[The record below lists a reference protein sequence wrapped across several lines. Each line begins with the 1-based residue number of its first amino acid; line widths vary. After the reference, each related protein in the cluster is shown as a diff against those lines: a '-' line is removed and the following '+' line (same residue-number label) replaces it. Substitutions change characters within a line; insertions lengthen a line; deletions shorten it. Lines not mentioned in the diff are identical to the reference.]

1 MAQPF
6 LVAALLLTSRAL
18 HSQNP
23 PLRPPAPSATDAKGE
38 LSAEEIFKRFASRIL
53 FLTCDESADE
63 YSLASGV
70 LVSADGLIVTNAHVV
85 GECRSMRATHI
96 SGSARQSYEPVLK
109 YYDEKTD
116 TAVLKIAAQG
126 LDFFALPSR
135 PARIGER
142 VFAIG
147 NPRGFEQ
154 SISEGI
160 VSGNRE
166 EDGVSWIQHSAPIS
180 PGSSGGALISSR
192 GELLGINSRFRKESQ
207 NLNFA
212 VPAATLAKAFLGAR
226 SLTGFLEFPP
236 NAELTGEYSGV
247 VQNLTAGQSADFTIL
262 VSESKG
268 GAIQGCMAVKLPLVG
283 SGYLRGIV
291 QGPQLSFGVVGDFGK
306 ISFSGQRDASDLSG
320 TYVVSSAIGGSP
332 EKGTFVLHKVSS
344 EGLASGFNILNC
356 PSDVTFMR
364 DSAEHGDATAQVN
377 LGFWY
382 AAGRGVPQDYAQAV
396 AWYRKAADGG
406 DARAEYL
413 LGALY
418 HDGHGV
424 PKDYVQAAAWYL
436 KAAAQGLAPAQVTLG
451 VAYLAGEG
459 VPQSYSES
467 YFWLKV
473 AAVGTPEVK
482 PDDLTSTLDGIAA
495 RLSSGDLAQAQARA
509 REWLTTHPTKA
520 K

>member
-1 MAQPF
+1 M
-6 LVAALLLTSRAL
+6 
-18 HSQNP
+18 
-23 PLRPPAPSATDAKGE
+23 
-38 LSAEEIFKRFASRIL
+38 
-53 FLTCDESADE
+53 
-63 YSLASGV
+63 
-70 LVSADGLIVTNAHVV
+70 
-85 GECRSMRATHI
+85 
-96 SGSARQSYEPVLK
+96 
-109 YYDEKTD
+109 
-116 TAVLKIAAQG
+116 
-126 LDFFALPSR
+126 
-135 PARIGER
+135 
-142 VFAIG
+142 
-147 NPRGFEQ
+147 
-154 SISEGI
+154 
-160 VSGNRE
+160 
-166 EDGVSWIQHSAPIS
+166 
-180 PGSSGGALISSR
+180 
-192 GELLGINSRFRKESQ
+192 
-207 NLNFA
+207 
-212 VPAATLAKAFLGAR
+212 
-226 SLTGFLEFPP
+226 
-236 NAELTGEYSGV
+236 
-247 VQNLTAGQSADFTIL
+247 
-262 VSESKG
+262 
-268 GAIQGCMAVKLPLVG
+268 KLPLVG